1 MLVGDKSL
9 HDKTSARSPVESIR
23 EELIDGETV
32 VCMVAVAF
40 FDVIGSVEV
49 SAENKAIQLSDIAS
63 GEKKY
68 AYIM

>member
-1 MLVGDKSL
+1 
-9 HDKTSARSPVESIR
+9 
-23 EELIDGETV
+23 
-32 VCMVAVAF
+32 MVAVAF
-40 FDVIGSVEV
+40 FDIIGSVEV